1 MYSFLLHK
9 SISNISKKI
18 WDECTTDQ
26 NPFLSYIFLKNLED
40 SRSIGAGTSWI
51 PNYVTI
57 INKDIIVAVCP
68 MYIKLDSQG
77 EYIFDHAWANAYHN
91 AGGEYYPKIQLSVPF
106 TPVAGNRILINKNI
120 FKTEYKNIIEAFAK
134 YLIKLT
140 NNNYSSAHITFCS
153 YDECKTLENKNFLTR
168 IGEQFHW
175 KNANYHNFNDFLNSL
190 NSRKRKAISKERNY
204 IQNKNIKIIHKSGKD
219 ITDEDWDS
227 MYDFYQNTTD
237 KKWGN
242 AYLNKE
248 FFNLLAKN
256 FSEKILIIF
265 AQENNTHIAGAMHI
279 IGKKTL
285 FGRYWGAY
293 THIKY
298 LHFELCYYQAID
310 WAIKNQYSFVEGGA
324 QGPHKIQR
332 GYLPEKTYS
341 SHYIADN
348 NFRKAVQNFLLEES
362 KIINNDINLIK
373 EKYTPFKK
381 KIS

>member
-40 SRSIGAGTSWI
+40 SRSIGDGTSWI

-91 AGGEYYPKIQLSVPF
+91 AGGEYYPNIQLSVPF

-242 AYLNKE
+242 AYLNKA

-293 THIKY
+293 AHIKY

-362 KIINNDINLIK
+362 KIINNDISLIK

>member
-40 SRSIGAGTSWI
+40 SRSIGDGTSWI

-120 FKTEYKNIIEAFAK
+120 FKTEYKNIIEAFSK

-153 YDECKTLENKNFLTR
+153 YDECKTLENQNFLTR

-293 THIKY
+293 AHIKY

-310 WAIKNQYSFVEGGA
+310 WAIKNKYSFVEGGA

-341 SHYIADN
+341 SHYIADK

-362 KIINNDINLIK
+362 KIINNDISLIK

>member
-40 SRSIGAGTSWI
+40 SRSIGDGTSWI

-77 EYIFDHAWANAYHN
+77 EYIFDHAWANAYYN

-120 FKTEYKNIIEAFAK
+120 FKTEYKNIIEAFSE

-140 NNNYSSAHITFCS
+140 NNNYSSAHITFCT
-153 YDECKTLENKNFLTR
+153 YDECKTLENYNFLTR

-175 KNANYHNFNDFLNSL
+175 KNDNYHNFNDFLNSL

-204 IQNKNIKIIHKSGKD
+204 IKNKNIKIIHKSGKD
-219 ITDEDWDS
+219 ITPEDWNS
-227 MYDFYQNTTD
+227 MYAFYQNTTD
-237 KKWGN
+237 KKWGK

-248 FFNLLAKN
+248 FFNLLSKN

-265 AQENNTHIAGAMHI
+265 AQENNTQIAGAMHI
-279 IGKKTL
+279 IGGKTL

-293 THIKY
+293 NNIKY

-341 SHYIADN
+341 SHYIADDS
-348 NFRKAVQNFLLEES
+348 FRKAVQNFLLEES
-362 KIINNDINLIK
+362 KIINNDINVIK